1 MEKIKKLDDL
11 LTVLKSNKEKKVVS
25 VAYGQDL
32 HTLQAVSN
40 AIKEGIVQAV
50 IFADKDEVK
59 KVCEANNIDNSMF
72 DVVDVKD
79 EVEAVRQAVR
89 FVREKKAD
97 FIMKGLCQSAT
108 YMRGILDKQEGLLPE
123 GRVLSHATLM
133 ESPNYHKLL
142 IASDVAVIPQPDLSM
157 KEAMINYDVQ
167 IAKKIGID
175 IPKVAVIA
183 AVETVNPK
191 MQATVDGALLSVMN
205 RRGQIKGCIVD
216 GPLAT
221 DLALS
226 KESAEIKKIKSEVA
240 GDADIVIMP
249 NIEAGN
255 AFFKALT
262 KLGNAEIAAVVTGAM
277 APAVLT
283 SRGDS
288 EKSKLYSLALAALIS
303 EK

>member
-1 MEKIKKLDDL
+1 
-11 LTVLKSNKEKKVVS
+11 
-25 VAYGQDL
+25 
-32 HTLQAVSN
+32 
-40 AIKEGIVQAV
+40 
-50 IFADKDEVK
+50 
-59 KVCEANNIDNSMF
+59 MF

-123 GRVLSHATLM
+123 GRVLSHATLI

>member
-59 KVCEANNIDNSMF
+59 KVCVANNIDNSMF

-123 GRVLSHATLM
+123 GRVLSHATLI

-226 KESAEIKKIKSEVA
+226 KESAEIKKLS
-240 GDADIVIMP
+240 P
-249 NIEAGN
+249 
-255 AFFKALT
+255 
-262 KLGNAEIAAVVTGAM
+262 KLQVM
-277 APAVLT
+277 
-283 SRGDS
+283 
-288 EKSKLYSLALAALIS
+288 LIL
-303 EK
+303 

>member
-1 MEKIKKLDDL
+1 METIKKLDDL
-11 LTVLKSNKEKKVVS
+11 LQAVRSLREKRTVS

-40 AIKEGIVQAV
+40 AIREGIVNAI

-59 KVCEANNIDNSMF
+59 RVCETNNIDMSMF
-72 DVVDVKD
+72 EVVDVKD
-79 EVEAVRQAVR
+79 EKEAVRQAVR
-89 FVREKKAD
+89 LVREKKAD

-123 GRVLSHATLM
+123 GKVLSHAAII

-142 IASDVAVIPQPDLSM
+142 IVSDVAVIPQPDLSM

-167 IAKKIGID
+167 IAKKLGIEK
-175 IPKVAVIA
+175 PKVAVIA
-183 AVETVNPK
+183 AVETVSPK
-191 MQATVDGALLSVMN
+191 MQATVDAALLSVMN
-205 RRGQIKGCIVD
+205 KRGQIKDCIVD

-226 KESAEIKKIKSEVA
+226 KESAEIKKVKSEVA
-240 GDADIVIMP
+240 GDADILIMP

-262 KLGNAEIAAVVTGAM
+262 KLGNAEIAAVVTGAT

-288 EKSKLYSLALAALIS
+288 EQSKLYSIALAALIA